1 MWIRIKTE
9 EGPNLS
15 IPLPLF
21 LLRSPMVLNLAA
33 RYGGKEAAKYAP
45 MAGEIARELRR
56 YVGENG
62 HFTLVDV
69 ESSDGT
75 YVKITV

>member
-9 EGPNLS
+9 EGPNFS
-15 IPLPLF
+15 IPVPLF
-21 LLRSPMVLNLAA
+21 LIGSPMVLNLAA
-33 RYGGKEAAKYAP
+33 KYGGQEAAKYAP
-45 MAGEIARELRR
+45 MAGDIARELRR
-56 YVGENG
+56 YVSENG

-75 YVKITV
+75 YVRITV